1 MHIVEQIVTL
11 PQDWHPLGG
20 FDSRTAAAIVKHCKG
35 RRIQNS
41 AETGAGKSTLLFSHL
56 SERHTVFAINEGD
69 SLKMPMESP
78 LLKQGVVTVV
88 EGPTQTTLPTHSFPR
103 LQLALI
109 DGPHAW
115 PFPEME
121 YYYLYPHLDAGALLL
136 LDDIDIPTINN
147 MFRVLKADAMF
158 RLLEVV
164 GNTAFFERTKA
175 PTFDP
180 LTGWFAMQGYNARMR
195 VIDHSPSAYA
205 ARMRHA
211 VAVALPSPLRRA
223 IRSLVPRAQ

>member
-1 MHIVEQIVTL
+1 MQLIDQIIAL
-11 PQDWHPLGG
+11 PSDWHTLGG
-20 FDSRTAAAIVKHCKG
+20 FDPKTAAAIVKHCKG

-56 SERHTVFAINEGD
+56 SESHTVFAINEGD
-69 SLKMPMESP
+69 SLTMPLESP

-88 EGPTQTTLPTHSFPR
+88 EGPTQTTLPTHTFPR

-115 PFPEME
+115 PFPEVE

-164 GNTAFFERTKA
+164 GKTAFFERTSA

-180 LTGWFAMQGYNARMR
+180 LTGWFAKQGYNARNR
-195 VIDHSPSAYA
+195 IVDHSPAAYA
-205 ARMRHA
+205 ARLLHSIK
-211 VAVALPSPLRRA
+211 VATPAPIR
-223 IRSLVPRAQ
+223 RSLRTLLPR

>member
-1 MHIVEQIVTL
+1 MQIINQIVAL
-11 PQDWHPLGG
+11 PSSWHPLGG
-20 FDSRTAAAIVKHCKG
+20 FDPRTAAAIVRHCSG
-35 RRIQNS
+35 RKIQNS

-56 SERHTVFAINEGD
+56 SDSHTVFALNEGD
-69 SLKMPMESP
+69 SLKMPLESP
-78 LLKQGVVTVV
+78 LLRQGIVNVV
-88 EGPTQTTLPTHSFPR
+88 EGPSQVTLPTHTFPR

-121 YYYLYPHLDAGALLL
+121 YYYIYPHLDAGALLI

-147 MFRVLKADAMF
+147 MHRILQADKMF

-164 GNTAFFERTKA
+164 GKTSFFERTNA

-180 LTGWFAMQGYNARMR
+180 LTGWWATQGYNSAKR
-195 VIDHSPSAYA
+195 VVDHSLVAYA
-205 ARMRHA
+205 SRIKHRIA
-211 VAVALPSPLRRA
+211 VATPAPVRRA
-223 IRSLVPRAQ
+223 LRSMIT